1 MNGPVAVGTL
11 MEPRVLRWTETVS
24 ERYDFAALSAFVN
37 KTIQEPYDWRG
48 LDLSTRDAKVWGF
61 RSNACMLVG
70 ENWIF
75 GSPYPKKDSFTLITS
90 FPQPNSK
97 WLNVTLH
104 CRRNT
109 RHFFELDRIEFTEH
123 EVHFER

>member
-37 KTIQEPYDWRG
+37 KTIQEPYDWHG
-48 LDLSTRDAKVWGF
+48 LDVSTRDANVWGF

-70 ENWIF
+70 DNWIF
-75 GSPYPKKDSFTLITS
+75 GSPDPKKDSFILITS

-97 WLNVTLH
+97 SLNVTLRCVRH
-104 CRRNT
+104 T
-109 RHFFELDRIEFTEH
+109 RHFFELEIIEFVEH
-123 EVHFER
+123 ELHLER